1 MKHNS
6 CAMPYIHPMTRKDS
20 EKDSERPHYYSQFW
34 LDVAA
39 GRRVIGTP
47 KTNEEVEP
55 SDIEMPELVS
65 QRKSGRTNGYEEFS
79 GTHAERSEALM
90 HPVAE
95 PRATPEEFIE
105 PEDED
110 FATGDTDDLA
120 LQQVMVED
128 NDIPDMDLSPLDEDE
143 DLFDEDV
150 DEEVEED
157 EEDIGW
163 GGRGRKKGKP
173 IRPAKQPP
181 KKPGRREQRRPGY

>member
-1 MKHNS
+1 
-6 CAMPYIHPMTRKDS
+6 MTRKDS

-39 GRRVIGTP
+39 GRKVIGTS

-55 SDIEMPELVS
+55 VDIEMPELVS

-79 GTHAERSEALM
+79 DTHAASNERSEAIM

-95 PRATPEEFIE
+95 PIATPEEFIE
-105 PEDED
+105 PED
-110 FATGDTDDLA
+110 DDLVA
-120 LQQVMVED
+120 DDAEDLMLQQAMVED
-128 NDIPDMDLSPLDEDE
+128 HDIPDMDLSAIDEEEDLFEEEADEDE
-143 DLFDEDV
+143 A
-150 DEEVEED
+150 EED

-173 IRPAKQPP
+173 IRPVKQPP